1 MVPFIILLVIIGSV
15 LFHIFTPWY
24 STPIAS
30 NWSNIDSTIELT
42 FWMTGGVYV
51 AVLGFMT
58 YCVIKF
64 KNKEGQRAAYEPE
77 SKKAEVILTVLT
89 TIGVAGLLAPG
100 LIVWDDYVSPPE
112 DAMPIE
118 AMGQQW
124 YWSFRLPGEDGILGT
139 TDARNINADNP
150 FGMNKNDPNGQD
162 DILIEGDDL
171 HLEHDK
177 PVKFLLRSIDVLHNF
192 YVPQFR
198 AKMDLVPGM
207 VTFYWIKPTVTGNY
221 EILCAELCG
230 VGHHAMRGFVQVDD
244 ANAYKQW
251 LNDQS
256 TFKALQ
262 EQVKLEN
269 NKELAF
275 NKSN

>member
-1 MVPFIILLVIIGSV
+1 MVPFILLVVIIGSV

-58 YCVIKF
+58 YCVIRF
-64 KNKEGQRAAYEPE
+64 KNKDGRRAAYEPE

-171 HLEHDK
+171 HLEYDK

-207 VTFYWIKPTVTGNY
+207 VTFYWIKPTVAGNY

-230 VGHHAMRGFVQVDD
+230 VGHHAMRGFVQVDESD
-244 ANAYKQW
+244 AYKNW
-251 LNDQS
+251 LNEQS

-262 EQVKLEN
+262 EQARLDN
-269 NKELAF
+269 NNELAF

>member
-1 MVPFIILLVIIGSV
+1 MVPIILLILIVGSV

-42 FWMTGGVYV
+42 FWMTGAVYV
-51 AVLGFMT
+51 LILTFMT
-58 YCVIKF
+58 YCVIKYGSK
-64 KNKEGQRAAYEPE
+64 KNRRAEYEPE

-100 LIVWDDYVSPPE
+100 LIVWVEYVSPPE

-118 AMGQQW
+118 AMGQQL
-124 YWSFRLPGEDGILGT
+124 YCNFRLPGEDGILGT

-150 FGMNKNDPNGQD
+150 FGMNENDPNGKD
-162 DILIEGDDL
+162 DILIEGDAL
-171 HLEHDK
+171 HLLHDK

-207 VTFYWIKPTVTGNY
+207 VTFYWIRPTVIGDY

-230 VGHHAMRGFVQVDD
+230 VGHHAMRGEVLVDEASD
-244 ANAYKQW
+244 YQEW
-251 LNDQS
+251 LSEQL
-256 TFKALQ
+256 TFGEIQQQAMLEKNEKLALT
-262 EQVKLEN
+262 
-269 NKELAF
+269 
-275 NKSN
+275 KSN

>member
-1 MVPFIILLVIIGSV
+1 MVPIILLILIVGSV

-42 FWMTGGVYV
+42 FWMTGAVYV
-51 AVLGFMT
+51 LILTFMT
-58 YCVIKF
+58 YCVIKYGSK
-64 KNKEGQRAAYEPE
+64 KNRRAEYEPE

-100 LIVWDDYVSPPE
+100 LIVWDEYVSPPE

-124 YWSFRLPGEDGILGT
+124 YWNFRLPGEDGILGT

-150 FGMNKNDPNGQD
+150 FGMNENDPNGRD
-162 DILIEGDDL
+162 DILIEGDAL
-171 HLEHDK
+171 HLLHDK

-207 VTFYWIKPTVTGNY
+207 VTFYWIRPTVIGDY

-230 VGHHAMRGFVQVDD
+230 VGHHAMRGEALVDD
-244 ANAYKQW
+244 ASDYQEW
-251 LNDQS
+251 LSEQL
-256 TFKALQ
+256 TFGEIQQQVMLEKNEKLALT
-262 EQVKLEN
+262 
-269 NKELAF
+269 
-275 NKSN
+275 KSN

>member
-1 MVPFIILLVIIGSV
+1 MVPIILLILIVGSV

-42 FWMTGGVYV
+42 FWMTGAVYV
-51 AVLGFMT
+51 LILTFMT
-58 YCVIKF
+58 YCVIKYGSK
-64 KNKEGQRAAYEPE
+64 KNRRAEYEPE

-100 LIVWDDYVSPPE
+100 LIVWDEYVSPPE

-124 YWSFRLPGEDGILGT
+124 YWNFRLPGEDGILGT

-150 FGMNKNDPNGQD
+150 FGMNENDPNGRD
-162 DILIEGDDL
+162 DILIEGDAL
-171 HLEHDK
+171 HLLHDK

-207 VTFYWIKPTVTGNY
+207 VTFYWIRPTVIGDY

-230 VGHHAMRGFVQVDD
+230 VGHHAMRGEVLVDEASD
-244 ANAYKQW
+244 YQEW
-251 LNDQS
+251 LSEQL
-256 TFKALQ
+256 TFGEIQQQAMLEKYEKLALT
-262 EQVKLEN
+262 
-269 NKELAF
+269 
-275 NKSN
+275 KSN

>member
-1 MVPFIILLVIIGSV
+1 MVPIILLILIVGSV

-42 FWMTGGVYV
+42 FWMTGAVYV
-51 AVLGFMT
+51 LILTFMT
-58 YCVIKF
+58 YCVIKYGSK
-64 KNKEGQRAAYEPE
+64 KNRRAEYEPE

-100 LIVWDDYVSPPE
+100 LIVWDEYVSPPE

-124 YWSFRLPGEDGILGT
+124 YWNFRLPGEDGILGT

-150 FGMNKNDPNGQD
+150 FGMNENDPNGRD
-162 DILIEGDDL
+162 DILIEGDAL
-171 HLEHDK
+171 HLLHDK

-207 VTFYWIKPTVTGNY
+207 VTFYWIRPTVIGDY

-230 VGHHAMRGFVQVDD
+230 VGHHAMRGEVLVDEASD
-244 ANAYKQW
+244 YQEW
-251 LNDQS
+251 LSEQL
-256 TFKALQ
+256 TFGEIQQQAMLEKNEKLALS
-262 EQVKLEN
+262 
-269 NKELAF
+269 
-275 NKSN
+275 KSN

>member
-1 MVPFIILLVIIGSV
+1 MVPIILLILIVGSV

-42 FWMTGGVYV
+42 FWMTGAVYV
-51 AVLGFMT
+51 LILTFMT
-58 YCVIKF
+58 YCVIKYGSK
-64 KNKEGQRAAYEPE
+64 KNRRAEYEPE

-100 LIVWDDYVSPPE
+100 LIVWDEYVSPPE

-124 YWSFRLPGEDGILGT
+124 YWNFRLPGEDGILGT

-150 FGMNKNDPNGQD
+150 FGMNENDPNGRD
-162 DILIEGDDL
+162 DILIEGDAL
-171 HLEHDK
+171 HLLHDK

-207 VTFYWIKPTVTGNY
+207 VTFYWIRPTVIGDY

-230 VGHHAMRGFVQVDD
+230 VGHHAMRGEVLVDEASD
-244 ANAYKQW
+244 YQEW
-251 LNDQS
+251 LSEQL
-256 TFKALQ
+256 TFEAIQQQAMLEKNEKLALI
-262 EQVKLEN
+262 
-269 NKELAF
+269 
-275 NKSN
+275 KSN